1 MKNRT
6 LIKLAWIH
14 AALCTLLGI
23 VIALAHLID
32 TAAKGIAADLRP
44 FLLSF
49 GLIDFAAITVI
60 WLKLYKQDR
69 AVRTRSVVGFL
80 SIMSVLPTAFLL
92 LIILA
97 GLLRH
102 WRGGLVIGGAESQ
115 LVKPRTLA
123 IVLEMKG
130 DSNHGWIEEQ
140 GFQTPITGRGTG
152 A

>member
-14 AALCTLLGI
+14 AALCTVLGI
-23 VIALAHLID
+23 VIFLAHLID
-32 TAAKGIAADLRP
+32 SAAKGIVADQRP

-49 GLIDFAAITVI
+49 GLIAFAAISVI

-80 SIMSVLPTAFLL
+80 SILSVVPTAFLIL
-92 LIILA
+92 LIVA

-102 WRGGLVIGGAESQ
+102 WFGGLEIAGAESQ
-115 LVKPRTLA
+115 LARPSAPA
-123 IVLEMKG
+123 IILEMKG
-130 DSNHGWIEEQ
+130 DPEHGGIVEQ
-140 GFQTPITGRGTG
+140 GFQTSITGRGTE

>member
-14 AALCTLLGI
+14 AALCTVLGI

-32 TAAKGIAADLRP
+32 SAPKGIAADQRP
-44 FLLSF
+44 FPLSF
-49 GLIDFAAITVI
+49 GRIAFAAITVI
-60 WLKLYKQDR
+60 GLRLYKRDR

-80 SIMSVLPTAFLL
+80 SIMSVVPTAFLML
-92 LIILA
+92 LIVA

-115 LVKPRTLA
+115 LARPSAPA

-130 DSNHGWIEEQ
+130 DPENGGIVEQ

>member
-6 LIKLAWIH
+6 LIRIAWIH

-23 VIALAHLID
+23 VIVLAHLID
-32 TAAKGIAADLRP
+32 SAAKGIVADQRP

-49 GLIDFAAITVI
+49 GLIAFAAITVI
-60 WLKLYKQDR
+60 WLRLYKRDR

-80 SIMSVLPTAFLL
+80 SIMSVVPTAFLIL
-92 LIILA
+92 LIVA

-102 WRGGLVIGGAESQ
+102 WRGGLEIAGAKSQ
-115 LVKPRTLA
+115 LARPSAPA
-123 IVLEMKG
+123 IVIEMKG
-130 DSNHGWIEEQ
+130 DSNHGRIEEQ

>member
-14 AALCTLLGI
+14 AAICTVLGI
-23 VIALAHLID
+23 VIFLALLID
-32 TAAKGIAADLRP
+32 SAGKEIVDDQRP
-44 FLLSF
+44 FLLPL
-49 GLIDFAAITVI
+49 GLIAFAAISVI
-60 WLKLYKQDR
+60 WLRLYKRDR

-80 SIMSVLPTAFLL
+80 SILSVVPTAYLL

-102 WRGGLVIGGAESQ
+102 WRGGLEIAGAESQ

-130 DSNHGWIEEQ
+130 DPEHGGMGELGLQ
-140 GFQTPITGRGTG
+140 APITGQGMEC
-152 A
+152 

>member
-49 GLIDFAAITVI
+49 GLIAFAAITVI

-130 DSNHGWIEEQ
+130 DHEHG
-140 GFQTPITGRGTG
+140 GM
-152 A
+152 